1 MTLFTVLYFIY
12 MVQTDKLPKI
22 VSKKKKIDLKKFVP
36 LAKRVQ
42 KIFKEEAEYFEK
54 YSQKNESYPGRGI
67 LASS

>member
-42 KIFKEEAEYFEK
+42 KIFKEEAEYLER
-54 YSQKNESYPGRGI
+54 YS
-67 LASS
+67 A